1 MRGVAFSVAAVD
13 ALEKA
18 LLDALDAYFVVG
30 LR

>member
-13 ALEKA
+13 ALEKE